1 MRDTAE
7 ILAEINRLTGA
18 SGASTEDPRF
28 AELRQKLADHLREMA
43 QKAHQQFGTPWGLV
57 ALFLASGG
65 QARAEIRFTG
75 PRLVYAAESAR
86 SVAQ

>member
-28 AELRQKLADHLREMA
+28 GQLRQKLADHLREMA

-75 PRLVYAAESAR
+75 PRLVYAAESAL